1 MRGTGNV
8 PERASYRGGVDV
20 KRYALCVTR
29 YADGAGMRL
38 FALGLGDHQVSNA
51 LISPGL
57 GNSRSP
63 SSAFSWFGELPVPK
77 LCFLLVWGTPGP
89 QALLSPG
96 LGNSRS
102 PSSAFSAFILDQ
114 VI

>member
-63 SSAFSWFGELPVPK
+63 SSAFS
-77 LCFLLVWGTPGP
+77 
-89 QALLSPG
+89 
-96 LGNSRS
+96 
-102 PSSAFSAFILDQ
+102 AFILDQ